1 MPKTAILQKGGD
13 FIFCFLLRQKSIPV
27 DSIQF
32 VHYPEIGSFANRGND
47 IFSSLHILKHDIRT
61 LTITYTEN
69 GATRQF
75 HLVCI
80 RDASAA
86 AAAIDSIVK
95 QHRRT
100 WQLLQAAIHAF
111 EREYGRISARIPLF
125 LPECLCI
132 NPTPLIYFLYR
143 RKLLIRQNPELPF
156 QHGRG
161 KQRRKFRRTAKL
173 LLLFYFHPIRK
184 YPL

>member
-1 MPKTAILQKGGD
+1 MKVIAERDKILFYILIAAGSICLAVGISLLIVFLVWWYSLIIVFGAIFLSVGLRYGLMQKT
-13 FIFCFLLRQKSIPV
+13 IPV
-27 DSIQF
+27 DSIQY
-32 VHYPEIGSFANRGND
+32 VHYPEIGTFANRGDD

-69 GATRQF
+69 GAARQF

-100 WQLLQAAIHAF
+100 
-111 EREYGRISARIPLF
+111 
-125 LPECLCI
+125 
-132 NPTPLIYFLYR
+132 
-143 RKLLIRQNPELPF
+143 
-156 QHGRG
+156 
-161 KQRRKFRRTAKL
+161 
-173 LLLFYFHPIRK
+173 
-184 YPL
+184 

>member
-1 MPKTAILQKGGD
+1 MKVIAERDKILFYILIAAGSICLAVGISLLIVFLVWWYSLIIVFGAIFLSVGLRYGLMPKTAILQKGGD
-13 FIFCFLLRQKSIPV
+13 FIFCFFLRQKSIPV
-27 DSIQF
+27 DSI
-32 VHYPEIGSFANRGND
+32 RDD

-69 GATRQF
+69 GAARQF

-100 WQLLQAAIHAF
+100 
-111 EREYGRISARIPLF
+111 
-125 LPECLCI
+125 
-132 NPTPLIYFLYR
+132 
-143 RKLLIRQNPELPF
+143 
-156 QHGRG
+156 
-161 KQRRKFRRTAKL
+161 
-173 LLLFYFHPIRK
+173 
-184 YPL
+184 

>member
-1 MPKTAILQKGGD
+1 MKVIAERDKILFYILTVAGVICLTVGISLLIVFLVWWYSLIIVFGAIFLSVGLRYGLMPKTAILQKDGD
-13 FIFCFLLRQKSIPV
+13 FIFCFFLRQKTIPV

-32 VHYPEIGSFANRGND
+32 VHYPEIGTFANRGND

-69 GATRQF
+69 GAARQF

-100 WQLLQAAIHAF
+100 
-111 EREYGRISARIPLF
+111 
-125 LPECLCI
+125 
-132 NPTPLIYFLYR
+132 
-143 RKLLIRQNPELPF
+143 
-156 QHGRG
+156 
-161 KQRRKFRRTAKL
+161 
-173 LLLFYFHPIRK
+173 
-184 YPL
+184 